1 MTSISICTICTPRLK
16 VWNTE
21 RGILTIY
28 FSEVATLVTESTMRH
43 ASCVSG
49 WQTLW
54 WCGTYTIYMYM
65 YIIYIHRNICWQY
78 SITWCSYLQ
87 YNAFVNGKLCDD
99 VGQQQVPVVLGGGV
113 HTVLT
118 EQAGPGERHQAPQLV
133 TLFSGVKY
141 RKCNN
146 LIWASGLTL

>member
-1 MTSISICTICTPRLK
+1 MCTTRLK
-16 VWNTE
+16 VLNAE

-28 FSEVATLVTESTMRH
+28 FSEVATLVTECSMRH